1 MNLTILPLHDSIDW
15 DVSPESRSASIVL
28 LRPDLTDA
36 LAVHITVAQ
45 PAGRRDFVIS
55 VDSLDDGTPRVSWS
69 CATTRD
75 AFRTI
80 AAYIAQRTHAVWTQF
95 AYSHAAY
102 AQRISH
108 AATEAG
114 WIATHE
120 SALHCLLDVGHEWRY
135 YV

>member
-80 AAYIAQRTHAVWTQF
+80 SAYIAQRSLDAIRVF
-95 AYSHAAY
+95 A
-102 AQRISH
+102 RCVR
-108 AATEAG
+108 
-114 WIATHE
+114 ATHFAR
-120 SALHCLLDVGHEWRY
+120 SDRSGLDCHA
-135 YV
+135 